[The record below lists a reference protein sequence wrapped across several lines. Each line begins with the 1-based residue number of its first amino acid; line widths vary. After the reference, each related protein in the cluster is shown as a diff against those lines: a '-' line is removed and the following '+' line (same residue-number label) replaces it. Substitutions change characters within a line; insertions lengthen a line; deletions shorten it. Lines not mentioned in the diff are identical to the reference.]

1 MAEIINFQA
10 GGDNDNKDIFSE
22 DESIH
27 EKEEVSLD
35 SFIDDSAPNGN
46 LSDYYGFNNAARL
59 VSSTEEHAFEESDV
73 KKFLGNNVEV
83 RNYCVNSEDDMQE
96 EEDIFADT
104 SKKIEELKKT
114 FQIPNGNVSEDSFL
128 YAICYATPYD
138 NEKNIF

>member
-1 MAEIINFQA
+1 MAELINFQA

-27 EKEEVSLD
+27 EKEEVSLY

>member
-1 MAEIINFQA
+1 MAELINFQA

-35 SFIDDSAPNGN
+35 SFIDDSAPNDN